1 MCRGMCIGMCLCA
14 VFMRVENI
22 LRKEIVTFHFREK
35 HVVSFTS
42 KYTGTIIFSSLQFGL
57 ERVSMTA
64 MAGRERR
71 WSRGQEDGREREGK
85 PTDVP
90 SQSQVYCV
98 TCQWVVYLWNLSLL
112 VTQ

>member
-1 MCRGMCIGMCLCA
+1 MCLCA

-35 HVVSFTS
+35 HAVSFTS
-42 KYTGTIIFSSLQFGL
+42 KYTGTFIFSSLQFGL

-71 WSRGQEDGREREGK
+71 WSRDQEDGRERGQ
-85 PTDVP
+85 PHRCAITV
-90 SQSQVYCV
+90 SGLLC
-98 TCQWVVYLWNLSLL
+98 NLSVGGLF
-112 VTQ
+112 VESFPAGHTMSGRSFG